1 MTTSGSG
8 YIVYWCQL
16 ITFCIDDDAII
27 YVYMNLANLRMRGM
41 QLLSKLEIHLDYIDL
56 LVGDAEALGQNL
68 IGDGGDD
75 GRNSDFVNS

>member
-1 MTTSGSG
+1 
-8 YIVYWCQL
+8 
-16 ITFCIDDDAII
+16 
-27 YVYMNLANLRMRGM
+27 M